1 MMELEFMASSNSS
14 SADEVDNQD
23 HATEDNDPVQAELE
37 ARIYVSLQ
45 TPVLHRSR
53 TPRSARS
60 IRRSGRLVAKPRA
73 ANSTKQAQSV
83 LLKKLGCTLMMLL
96 STLTSNASLGRPS
109 MVTCP
114 SVSNELCIFW
124 PCLVGAGF
132 GICTVPKYCSIAFVF
147 GNNCPTVH

>member
-37 ARIYVSLQ
+37 ARTYVSLQ

-73 ANSTKQAQSV
+73 ANSTKQA
-83 LLKKLGCTLMMLL
+83 LLL
-96 STLTSNASLGRPS
+96 STLTSNASSGRPS

-114 SVSNELCIFW
+114 SGSSELCRF
-124 PCLVGAGF
+124 
-132 GICTVPKYCSIAFVF
+132 CS
-147 GNNCPTVH
+147 